1 MYAAMLIPA
10 ASAPCRASSRVSGS
24 TRAWSR
30 TVGAP
35 RGAWRLARPF
45 TCAIPCTL
53 PRLCIRM
60 EVSAAACRMS
70 ESSCDGGRCV
80 EPCAS
85 GLGGEG
91 AVAEVAADHGR
102 VVADGGDLAGEGLIP
117 LGDALGIAP
126 GGV

>member
-60 EVSAAACRMS
+60 EVSAGACRRS
-70 ESSCDGGRCV
+70 
-80 EPCAS
+80 AS
-85 GLGGEG
+85 GEIVPHVLELSD
-91 AVAEVAADHGR
+91 EVGTD
-102 VVADGGDLAGEGLIP
+102 EC
-117 LGDALGIAP
+117 P
-126 GGV
+126 GGGGAEPHATGNVCAHQTGVFE